1 MEGYLVDSISSGV
14 VVLDWLLTANI
25 PDFDDFVRGSTGDAG
40 AIWVE
45 FDGSDSLAVIV
56 EGVDYAFGGAIPQFH
71 GCVFRAR
78 CNQARVWGELCR
90 VDPVGVRADGKHEAA
105 VCKLENLQ
113 VLIIRARKEEGTVIG
128 K

>member
-1 MEGYLVDSISSGV
+1 MEGYLVDSISSSV

-45 FDGSDSLAVIV
+45 FNGSYTLTVIV
-56 EGVDYAFGGAIPQFH
+56 EGVDDALGGDIPEFH
-71 GCVFRAR
+71 GGVFRAR
-78 CNQARVWGELCR
+78 CDQARVWGELCR
-90 VDPVGVRADGKHEAA
+90 VDPVGVRADSKHKAA

-113 VLIIRARKEEGTVIG
+113 VLIVRARKE
-128 K
+128 